1 VESLLAGS
9 VTAVWLGILTS
20 ISPCPLAANIVAISF
35 IGRQVGKT
43 GNALLAGLFYTL
55 GRALTYIALAVLIV
69 ASLLSMPELS
79 MFLQEWMNRIT
90 GPLLVIV
97 GLVLLEVI
105 NLSMFRGRGISD
117 SMKQKVE
124 RSGIWGAG
132 LLGVVFAL
140 TFCPV
145 SAALFFGSLIP
156 LCLAGAGSKVLF
168 PALYGLGTALPV
180 IVFAFIIAFSAQSVG
195 KAFNSLTK
203 VELWA
208 RRITGIVFILAG
220 IYLSL
225 KHIGGLF

>member
-1 VESLLAGS
+1 MESLLAGS

-43 GNALLAGLFYTL
+43 GNVLLAGLFYTL

>member
-1 VESLLAGS
+1 MESLLADS
-9 VTAVWLGILTS
+9 ISAVWLGILTS

-43 GNALLAGLFYTL
+43 GNILLAGLFYTL
-55 GRALTYIALAVLIV
+55 GRALTYTVLAVLIV
-69 ASLLSMPELS
+69 ASLLSTPELS
-79 MFLQEWMNRIT
+79 MFLQEWMNKVT

-117 SMKQKVE
+117 SLKQKVE
-124 RSGIWGAG
+124 KTGIWGAG
-132 LLGVVFAL
+132 LLGIVFAL

-145 SAALFFGSLIP
+145 SAALFFGSLLP
-156 LCLAGAGSKVLF
+156 LCLVGAGSKVLF

-208 RRITGIVFILAG
+208 RRITGVIFIVAG

>member
-1 VESLLAGS
+1 MESILAGALS
-9 VTAVWLGILTS
+9 AIWLGILTS
-20 ISPCPLAANIVAISF
+20 ISPCPLASNIVAISF

-43 GNALLAGLFYTL
+43 GRVLLAGLFYTV
-55 GRALTYIALAVLIV
+55 GRALTYVILAVLLV
-69 ASLLSMPELS
+69 SSLLSTPEVS
-79 MFLQEWMNRIT
+79 MFLQEWMNKVI
-90 GPLLVIV
+90 GPLLVLV

-117 SMKQKVE
+117 SLKQKIE
-124 RSGIWGAG
+124 KSGIWGAG
-132 LLGVVFAL
+132 LLGIVFAL

-156 LCLAGAGSKVLF
+156 LCLAGAGSKVLY

-208 RRITGIVFILAG
+208 RRITGGVFIIAG

>member
-43 GNALLAGLFYTL
+43 GNVLLAGLFYTL

>member
-1 VESLLAGS
+1 MESLLPGAIS
-9 VTAVWLGILTS
+9 AIWLGILTS
-20 ISPCPLAANIVAISF
+20 ISPCPLASNIVAISF

-43 GNALLAGLFYTL
+43 GRVLLAGLFYTL
-55 GRALTYIALAVLIV
+55 GRALTYVILAVLLV
-69 ASLLSMPELS
+69 SSLLSTPEVS
-79 MFLQEWMNRIT
+79 MFLQEWMNKVI

-105 NLSMFRGRGISD
+105 NLSMFKGRGISD
-117 SMKQKVE
+117 SLKQKVE
-124 RSGIWGAG
+124 KSGIWGAG
-132 LLGVVFAL
+132 LLGIVFAL

-156 LCLAGAGSKVLF
+156 LCLAGTGSKVF
-168 PALYGLGTALPV
+168 YPALYGLGTALPV

-208 RRITGIVFILAG
+208 RRITGGVFIIAG